1 MKYQLHNDLL
11 FYKGQIHLGTLK
23 PFQQQILQQFHSSPL
38 ARHMGAQKTYSRLKK
53 EFYWPGMQ
61 EEVRSFIKDC
71 KVCQRNKTETIHP
84 VGLLQPL
91 PIPYQNWTE
100 VSIDFVEGLPPSQG
114 KDVVFVVV
122 DRLSKY
128 AHFIS
133 LSHPYT
139 TTSVARLFT
148 NNVFKLHGIPKTIAS
163 DRDPTFISQFWKELL
178 RVTGTELLM
187 SSAYHP
193 QTDGQTEVK
202 NKGLEG
208 YLRSFTRDQ
217 PRDWVRW
224 LSLAE
229 WAYNNSVHSSTK
241 LTPFEAVY
249 GHPPPRMMPFEHG
262 TMKVKVV
269 EEELKSRDFIL
280 KLLQENLQEAQTRVG
295 DWVFLRL
302 RPYRQMSAAFSKN
315 LKLSPRYYG
324 AFQVIQKIG
333 EVAYKLD
340 LPSSS
345 QIYPVF
351 HVSQVKQ
358 KLGKQIM
365 PLPHLPAVTSKGTLV
380 PEPQAILERCLKK
393 KGSRAGVEV
402 LVQWKG
408 TLEQDATREDLEDL
422 RASFPDLVDKV
433 L

>member
-1 MKYQLHNDLL
+1 M
-11 FYKGQIHLGTLK
+11 
-23 PFQQQILQQFHSSPL
+23 
-38 ARHMGAQKTYSRLKK
+38 
-53 EFYWPGMQ
+53 
-61 EEVRSFIKDC
+61 
-71 KVCQRNKTETIHP
+71 
-84 VGLLQPL
+84 
-91 PIPYQNWTE
+91 
-100 VSIDFVEGLPPSQG
+100 
-114 KDVVFVVV
+114 VV

-133 LSHPYT
+133 RSHPCT
-139 TTSVARLFT
+139 ATSVARLFT
-148 NNVFKLHGIPKTIAS
+148 NNVFKLHGIPKTIVS
-163 DRDPTFISQFWKELL
+163 DRDPTFTSKFWKELL

-187 SSAYHP
+187 SSVYHP

-208 YLRSFTRDQ
+208 YLRSFTGDR
-217 PRDWVRW
+217 PRGWVRW

-249 GHPPPRMMPFEHG
+249 GYPPPRMTSFTHG
-262 TMKVKVV
+262 TTKVKAVK
-269 EEELKSRDFIL
+269 EELKSRDFIL
-280 KLLQENLQEAQTRVG
+280 KLLQENLQETQTPMKYFEDKHRTFREFNVG

-302 RPYRQMSAAFSKN
+302 RPYCQMSAAFHKN

-380 PEPQAILERCLKK
+380 PEPQAILEPRLNPCWS
-393 KGSRAGVEV
+393 GSVGAMEGDFR
-402 LVQWKG
+402 
-408 TLEQDATREDLEDL
+408 TR
-422 RASFPDLVDKV
+422 RH
-433 L
+433 